1 MRRNTSHRVSMLI
14 RLNAISP
21 MEASLWTKVS
31 TFVLNLKLKM
41 TKRNLTVILLRRL
54 MRRHTGTNDVEHFV
68 KNIPRQYH
76 KNQMKMRMMRT
87 KLDDAIY
94 QERKIRNL
102 FESRYQY
109 LVRRWG
115 HQRHFMTQFNMI
127 MQEETRFVWLTGRE
141 RVKFKEDNLARKAH
155 KPPVRPRD
163 EVEDVAVSDVRLEAL
178 FGPASAAGGSCCLRR
193 GRDHGVGGCRDQSR
207 AQVLCHP

>member
-1 MRRNTSHRVSMLI
+1 
-14 RLNAISP
+14 
-21 MEASLWTKVS
+21 
-31 TFVLNLKLKM
+31 
-41 TKRNLTVILLRRL
+41 

-178 FGPASAAGGSCCLRR
+178 FGPVQQEAPVAYGGVEITESEIAVTSLGPKFCVTPKFSMEDVQVATEEVLAKMRWEDR
-193 GRDHGVGGCRDQSR
+193 SRDERDGEQWTPEYQIEKTLSHTVYDE
-207 AQVLCHP
+207 AV